1 MAIRLFHERPILAEG
16 IRGEIARHFRRT
28 CPARVRMSLTRD
40 LPCHTRRR
48 RVRSP
53 SHCRPGR
60 DYTQGKIWSAGDRM
74 IRWLL
79 VRLIER
85 LEEHGFKH
93 LLELIK
99 ATGMAA
105 EIRAR
110 QRQF

>member
-1 MAIRLFHERPILAEG
+1 
-16 IRGEIARHFRRT
+16 
-28 CPARVRMSLTRD
+28 
-40 LPCHTRRR
+40 
-48 RVRSP
+48 
-53 SHCRPGR
+53 
-60 DYTQGKIWSAGDRM
+60 M